1 MPDITITLT
10 DEEVLVA
17 ESFSETVQD
26 GAEKLLHR
34 KIKSLAKT
42 IIEESTSQLDPAKLS
57 AAELRDEI
65 NRLDGLG
72 EIPTY
77 AERYPGEG

>member
-10 DEEVLVA
+10 NEEVLVA
-17 ESFSETVQD
+17 ESYAETAQD
-26 GAEKLLHR
+26 GVEKLVHKR
-34 KIKSLAKT
+34 VKTLARS
-42 IIEESTSQLDPAKLS
+42 IVNDSTSQLDPTKLS

-77 AERYPGEG
+77 AERQAAGG